1 MKVIHHLTTSSINK
15 KAEELGLLLKL
26 YNNCLFPTDEI
37 FNNFIEQLQST
48 IDSLNK
54 HYPRTKPFELYN
66 ISEYS
71 ITITVQGSP
80 EKVVASLNTTT
91 IKVFTNN
98 KSIYPIEYLTII
110 NNADK

>member
-1 MKVIHHLTTSSINK
+1 MKVITNVSTNSINK

-54 HYPRTKPFELYN
+54 QYPRTKPFELY
-66 ISEYS
+66 SVWEHG
-71 ITITVQGSP
+71 ITITVTGRP
-80 EKVVASLNTTT
+80 DVIVGNLALAT
-91 IKVFTNN
+91 IKVFASQD
-98 KSIYPIEYLTII
+98 SINPIKDLILI
-110 NNADK
+110 NNNED